1 MTRMEKVLS
10 LGILGI
16 VGVFG
21 IGFGSRAFLLK
32 PLKEADKRIAGLR
45 EKLDKVKSE
54 RRIYFAD
61 EERMKA
67 IAQQMFSERVDLA
80 SAKSGEILTKVILQ
94 SGLKE
99 SDFTRLPVGPRKLRG
114 PTGGASEIGWNV
126 SGDGSVSEVINLI
139 FLLKESPYL
148 NRVENLSVS
157 AGEAPGFVRVRFRYL
172 TLVLEPAPV
181 VEPIDLA
188 QTLTLESPERR
199 AYDGIISR
207 DILRPY
213 VKRRSLPE
221 AGSSGSPAP
230 AANGASPG
238 PESFRIV
245 SLSEW
250 QGEPEIHVRDLT
262 NQKTFRYKPGDPL
275 AGGTVVMVDYRPT
288 PKPGQ
293 EIVQSESR
301 VILRFG
307 VEYWAIERGQTLADK
322 RLLKPEQLPREL
334 LGALAP

>member
-1 MTRMEKVLS
+1 MTQREK
-10 LGILGI
+10 ILAAAIVGI

-32 PLKEADKRIAGLR
+32 PLKEADKKIVGLR
-45 EKLDKVKSE
+45 EKLDKAKAE
-54 RRIYFAD
+54 RRVYFAD
-61 EERMKA
+61 EERMKSV
-67 IAQQMFSERVDLA
+67 AQKMFSERVDLA
-80 SAKSGEILTKVILQ
+80 SAKSGEILTRVILQ

-114 PTGGASEIGWNV
+114 ASEIGWSV
-126 SGDGSVSEVINLI
+126 QGDGSVSEVINLV
-139 FLLKESPYL
+139 FLLKESLYL

-157 AGEAPGFVRVRFRYL
+157 AGDAPGFVRVRFRYL
-172 TLVLEPAPV
+172 TLVLEPAPA
-181 VEPIDLA
+181 VEPIDLS
-188 QTLTLESPERR
+188 QKFTLDSPERR
-199 AYDGIISR
+199 AYDGIVAR

-213 VKRRSLPE
+213 IKRRTQPADSP
-221 AGSSGSPAP
+221 GSSAP
-230 AANGASPG
+230 TTNGPPG

-262 NQKTFRYKPGDPL
+262 SQKTFRYKPGDPL
-275 AGGTVVMVDYRPT
+275 AGGTVVMVDYRPVPT
-288 PKPGQ
+288 PGR

-307 VEYWAIERGQTLADK
+307 HEYWAIERGQTLADK

-334 LGALAP
+334 LGSLAP